1 MPLKNGNQKKYAPG
15 EAHGWLGLLEF
26 CHLKLH
32 SGQKGPGLGGNP
44 ANELRKAGT
53 KAERD
58 DLTSQSQRNKAPT
71 QPSATLLQFGP
82 SLCNHSLTVYVGD
95 VHSAFTFINSFDPPS
110 SGEEIRAGLCR
121 LLLPKEKNRNSA
133 CKWQW
138 ASQDLTPILLTT
150 LISFH
155 YYM

>member
-1 MPLKNGNQKKYAPG
+1 METRINMPQGRLTA
-15 EAHGWLGLLEF
+15 GWDCWEF

-71 QPSATLLQFGP
+71 QPSATLLQLGP
-82 SLCNHSLTVYVGD
+82 GLCNHSLTVYVGD
-95 VHSAFTFINSFDPPS
+95 VHSAFTFINSFDPHNP
-110 SGEEIRAGLCR
+110 GEETG
-121 LLLPKEKNRNSA
+121 
-133 CKWQW
+133 QDFV
-138 ASQDLTPILLTT
+138 ASSCQRRKTETQLTSDSEPART
-150 LISFH
+150 
-155 YYM
+155 